1 MTALMSSKHFL
12 TQKEIHLWLR
22 TIPTLD
28 SRQRDCV
35 EREMMK
41 FMGSGGISRDELDY
55 QLLKKLRELRDHGA
69 IGSADYSAI
78 EAALKKLY
86 GEI

>member
-1 MTALMSSKHFL
+1 
-12 TQKEIHLWLR
+12 
-22 TIPTLD
+22 
-28 SRQRDCV
+28 
-35 EREMMK
+35 MMK
-41 FMGSGGISRDELDY
+41 FTGSGGISRDELDY